1 MIILPAQ
8 ESDIDP
14 ILEIEKL
21 SFARAWTK
29 QLFIDELSCKT
40 GLNYVAKSD
49 NNQKGLITGYHFFRL
64 IADEMHILK
73 IAVSQQWRT
82 CGIASQI
89 LKKSIELALKK
100 GALSAFL
107 EVRPS
112 NTPALALYWKMGFKQ
127 IGKRPG
133 YYPETGEHALV
144 LMKNLK
150 EVL

>member
-14 ILEIEKL
+14 VLEIEKV

-49 NNQKGLITGYHFFRL
+49 NNQTGVIGYHFFRL

-73 IAVSQQWRT
+73 IAVAQQWRT

-89 LKKSIELALKK
+89 LQKSIELASKK
-100 GALSAFL
+100 GASSAFL

-112 NTPALALYWKMGFKQ
+112 NTSALALYWKMGFKQ

-144 LMKNLK
+144 LMKNLE